1 MIPLGDLKRQ
11 HAGIKKEVEGAV
23 QRVLD
28 SGWFVLGKETEE
40 FEKEF
45 AEYCGKDF
53 GVGCGNGTDA
63 IFLALKV
70 LDIGQGDE
78 VITSANT
85 AIPTVSAIVA
95 SGAKPVLVDCGE
107 DYLIDVN
114 KIKEKI
120 TERTRAIIPV
130 HLYGQ
135 ACDMDKILE
144 IAEQKNISV
153 IEDCAQ
159 AHGTEYK
166 GKKVPIGDIGCF
178 SFYPSKNLGAD
189 GDGGM
194 VVTGDEEIAKKLKL
208 IRNYGQ
214 EGVYSSIIQGYNSRL
229 DEIQAAILRVKL
241 KYLDKWNEKRRKL
254 AEIYNSLL
262 LDSNVLLPIAHKDR
276 KHIFHLY
283 VVRNEKRDE
292 LINYLKEKEIAA
304 KIHYPV
310 PIHLQ
315 EGFKHLGYNLGEFS
329 MTEKFSKEI
338 LSLPM
343 FPELSE
349 GEIRKVCEAMKNFH

>member
-11 HAGIKKEVEGAV
+11 HAEIKKEVEEAV

-28 SGWFVLGKETEE
+28 SGWFILGKETEE

-45 AEYCGKDF
+45 AEYCGASF
-53 GVGCGNGTDA
+53 GVGVGNGTDA
-63 IFLALKV
+63 IFLALKS

-78 VITSANT
+78 VITAANT

-95 SGAKPVLVDCGE
+95 SGAKPVLIDCGE

-114 KIKEKI
+114 QIEGKI
-120 TERTRAIIPV
+120 TEKTKAIIPV

-135 ACDMDKILE
+135 VCNMDRILE
-144 IAEQKNISV
+144 IAKERNVSV

-159 AHGTEYK
+159 AHGAEYK
-166 GKKVPIGDIGCF
+166 GEKVPISNIGCF

-194 VVTGDEEIAKKLKL
+194 IVTNNEETAKKLKL

-214 EGVYSSIIQGYNSRL
+214 EGTYSSIRQGYNSRL
-229 DEIQAAILRVKL
+229 DEIQAAILGVKL
-241 KYLDKWNEKRRKL
+241 KHLDKWNAKRRKL
-254 AEIYNSLL
+254 AEVYNSLL
-262 LDSNVLLPIAHKDR
+262 LDSNVLLSIIHEDR
-276 KHIFHLY
+276 KSIFHLF
-283 VVRNEKRDE
+283 VVRSQKRDE
-292 LINYLKEKEIAA
+292 LINFLKEKGISA

-315 EGFKHLGYNLGEFS
+315 KGFKHLGYVEGDFPI
-329 MTEKFSKEI
+329 TEKFSKEI

-343 FPELSE
+343 FPELTE
-349 GEIRKVCEAMKNFH
+349 GEVKKICETMKKFN